1 MKRYILALYAI
12 EIGNNPK
19 HLRTR
24 RKSRPEKRVE
34 LSFDT
39 IHTLVKK
46 VYSLIETLFD
56 SIDSLVEC
64 FELRAH
70 GIKSRIKLLHHL
82 LEEPFDVA
90 LIEPGRTEDCKHE
103 GY

>member
-1 MKRYILALYAI
+1 MTGIWAANSHNLNLLALYAI
-12 EIGNNPK
+12 EMRHNPK
-19 HLRTR
+19 DLCTW
-24 RKSRPEKRVE
+24 RKSRSEKSVE
-34 LSFDT
+34 LSFDA

-70 GIKSRIKLLHHL
+70 GIKSRIKSLHHL
-82 LEEPFDVA
+82 LQEPFDVA
-90 LIEPGRTEDCKHE
+90 LIEP
-103 GY
+103 